1 VDPTVTRDMEALDWK
16 LGKYGELLPEIM
28 DRFERELAQEALDW
42 WAGFEVFCVEGMGV
56 SAEKILAATLQEGPG
71 RAAVERIWELK
82 ALAVRLEL
90 EPDAQSVEEVRV
102 GLLGAWRV
110 VEERG
115 V

>member
-1 VDPTVTRDMEALDWK
+1 
-16 LGKYGELLPEIM
+16 
-28 DRFERELAQEALDW
+28 
-42 WAGFEVFCVEGMGV
+42 
-56 SAEKILAATLQEGPG
+56 
-71 RAAVERIWELK
+71 
-82 ALAVRLEL
+82 L